1 MVYLEIGVRFGKN
14 NSHLASLKFIWNAV
28 TYPTYVPL
36 PFKQILPS
44 NITILF
50 PNKLEL
56 EGEIKYV

>member
-14 NSHLASLKFIWNAV
+14 N
-28 TYPTYVPL
+28 
-36 PFKQILPS
+36 S